1 MLVKDLPIPERPREK
16 ALKYGIKSLS
26 SRELLAIWIRCGY
39 AGCSSLQ
46 IADKVLAKANGLARL
61 NELTITDLEAISGI
75 KKVKAIELLAVFELS
90 KRCTL
95 EKAMRDDY
103 INEPA
108 NIIQW
113 LEKEIGDSNQ
123 EQFMA
128 LFLNIR
134 NQIIDYKILFIGDI
148 QGIFISP
155 REIFREALLSG
166 ACKLIVV
173 HNHPSQAISPSGEDL
188 KTTTKLKEAG
198 QLMGVIL
205 VDHLIVTKNEYYSFK
220 ESGFL

>member
-1 MLVKDLPIPERPREK
+1 MLVKDLPLAERPREK
-16 ALKYGIKSLS
+16 ALKYGIKALS
-26 SRELLAIWIRCGY
+26 SRELLAIWIRNGY
-39 AGCSSLQ
+39 AGNSSLQ

-61 NELTITDLEAISGI
+61 SELTINDLETINGI

-95 EKAMRDDY
+95 EKALQNDY
-103 INEPA
+103 LNEPA

-173 HNHPSQAISPSGEDL
+173 HNHPSQAISPSNEDL
-188 KTTTKLKEAG
+188 NTTSKLKEAG
-198 QLMGVIL
+198 KLMGVIL

-220 ESGFL
+220 ENGFL

>member
-1 MLVKDLPIPERPREK
+1 MGISIEEK
-16 ALKYGIKSLS
+16 LIFLWEEVRASH
-26 SRELLAIWIRCGY
+26 
-39 AGCSSLQ
+39 
-46 IADKVLAKANGLARL
+46 
-61 NELTITDLEAISGI
+61 
-75 KKVKAIELLAVFELS
+75 F
-90 KRCTL
+90 
-95 EKAMRDDY
+95 
-103 INEPA
+103 
-108 NIIQW
+108 QW

-173 HNHPSQAISPSGEDL
+173 HNHPSQAISPSNEDL
-188 KTTTKLKEAG
+188 NTTSKLKEAG